1 MARRSDFIDKDD
13 FESCEC
19 DQDQE
24 EGDQDQEES
33 DQDQEESDQDR
44 EEGSRTQT
52 QPEKK
57 VRAAAI
63 EKSVNSM
70 SPVVFSYSWCMLLI

>member
-1 MARRSDFIDKDD
+1 MARRSDFLDKDD

-33 DQDQEESDQDR
+33 DQDQEE
-44 EEGSRTQT
+44 GSRTQMK
-52 QPEKK
+52 PVKK
-57 VRAAAI
+57 MRAAAI